1 MYSIFNQ
8 INEFLFSVQTL
19 PLHRNSGDNE
29 DVACG
34 TISLRIESRDRITPP
49 VSDLPS
55 SSPVLCSRL
64 SSVPSVPNRDLHNR
78 IGIEEFFPE
87 QLEASELQ
95 RPSAVSDLEVANQS
109 TASVQDLCN
118 SASLP
123 SSPVLE
129 LSAVPEPAA
138 VELESVLSTTGLV
151 NPVPEMPVLEIPNPP
166 ASVSELR
173 SSPPLP
179 PPHERPHRQSS
190 NRAPIPEPR
199 RHRPTRPLSV
209 NNSRSMAS
217 SDVPDNPAA
226 GSQTAL
232 APECSAFE
240 AGSGFVR
247 HRRQAC
253 GPEVACGTSGAVI
266 YRRTTS
272 NNTVGASHHKRTNR
286 PPNALRSRPTTGTCM
301 ANLPDGYGKS
311 LSTSFSFL
319 ICIIL
324 SLQVQFMEHS
334 YYLVYE
340 ILCKSS

>member
-1 MYSIFNQ
+1 MRAYFIFNE
-8 INEFLFSVQTL
+8 INKFLFSVQTL

-34 TISLRIESRDRITPP
+34 TVSLRIESRDRITPP

-64 SSVPSVPNRDLHNR
+64 SSVPSVPNWDLRSR
-78 IGIEEFFPE
+78 IGLEESFPE
-87 QLEASELQ
+87 WLEASELQ
-95 RPSAVSDLEVANQS
+95 GPSAVSDLEVTNQP
-109 TASVQDLCN
+109 TPSVQDLCN

-129 LSAVPEPAA
+129 LSTAPEPAA
-138 VELESVLSTTGLV
+138 VELESALPTTGLV
-151 NPVPEMPVLEIPNPP
+151 NPVPEVPVIEISNPP
-166 ASVSELR
+166 ASVSEMR

-199 RHRPTRPLSV
+199 RHRPLRPISV
-209 NNSRSMAS
+209 NNSRSTAS
-217 SDVPDNPAA
+217 SDVPDNPTA
-226 GSQTAL
+226 GSQTAIT
-232 APECSAFE
+232 PECSALD
-240 AGSGFVR
+240 AGSGFAR

-272 NNTVGASHHKRTNR
+272 GNTVGASHHKRTNR
-286 PPNALRSRPTTGTCM
+286 PPNAVRPRPTTGTCV
-301 ANLPDGYGKS
+301 ASLPDGYGIT
-311 LSTSFSFL
+311 LLTSFSFPDL
-319 ICIIL
+319 HY
-324 SLQVQFMEHS
+324 F
-334 YYLVYE
+334 
-340 ILCKSS
+340 KSSGTIYRTQLLLCI